1 MKHAK
6 KFLSLALVGTMLTA
20 CSSLTAFAQDDT
32 RINQSTTDPNGATNI
47 NYDNNCGSYTV
58 TIPASIDLS
67 NTATTETAI
76 TAEDVALLPDWEIS
90 VYLSGAS
97 NTTNGQVFH
106 AKNADKTSTAI
117 YTITDGRDHYSVGD
131 KIATFTE
138 NSSQPLVFS
147 QAAGATKTGM
157 HSEVLTFTIE
167 AKDTV
172 LVDALDLSTIPASQ
186 SVVTI
191 DKDTTVTG
199 SLASNQHILVNNS
212 ATLKMKNVDIQVA
225 SGLEQPA
232 IEFTSDGRLA
242 SYGYNVLQGGKNSA
256 AIKANAFLE
265 IVGNGTLD
273 VTGSE
278 NAPGIAVYYHLG
290 IIDGKIIA
298 HGGTNAA
305 GIGGGKDFN
314 SGNIDIAGGDI
325 TAVGGEYG
333 AGIGAAGEALCS
345 AISISGGK
353 VRAYGGKEAAGIG
366 NASGNGDLI
375 NISDADVYAVGGERG
390 AGIGTGSRG
399 LCNGIT
405 IYSGTVTA
413 IGGEYAAG
421 IGTGLPGTITGN
433 IFISADITS
442 VTATKGEYA
451 AESIK
456 AGTSGGEI
464 RIEDPTKVTQN

>member
-58 TIPASIDLS
+58 TIPASVDPS

-172 LVDALDLSTIPASQ
+172 LVDALDLSTIPAGQ

-199 SLASNQHILVNNS
+199 SLASNKHILVNNS
-212 ATLKMKNVDIQVA
+212 ATLTMKNVDIQVA

>member
-6 KFLSLALVGTMLTA
+6 KFLSLALVGTMLTV
-20 CSSLTAFAQDDT
+20 CPSLTAFAQDDT
-32 RINQSTTDPNGATNI
+32 RINPSTTDQNGATNI

-172 LVDALDLSTIPASQ
+172 LVDALDLSTIPAGQ

-199 SLASNQHILVNNS
+199 SLASNKHILVNNS
-212 ATLKMKNVDIQVA
+212 ATLTMKNVDIQVA

>member
-1 MKHAK
+1 M
-6 KFLSLALVGTMLTA
+6 
-20 CSSLTAFAQDDT
+20 
-32 RINQSTTDPNGATNI
+32 
-47 NYDNNCGSYTV
+47 
-58 TIPASIDLS
+58 
-67 NTATTETAI
+67 
-76 TAEDVALLPDWEIS
+76 
-90 VYLSGAS
+90 
-97 NTTNGQVFH
+97 FH

-199 SLASNQHILVNNS
+199 SLASNKHILVNNS
-212 ATLKMKNVDIQVA
+212 ATLTMKNVDIQVA

-375 NISDADVYAVGGERG
+375 RILDADVYAVGGERG
-390 AGIGTGSRG
+390 ASIGTGSRG
-399 LCNGIT
+399 HCSGIT
-405 IYSGTVTA
+405 IDSGTVTA

-451 AESIK
+451 TESIK
-456 AGTSGGEI
+456 TGTSGGEV

>member
-58 TIPASIDLS
+58 TIPASVDLS

-172 LVDALDLSTIPASQ
+172 LVDALDLSTIPAGQ

-199 SLASNQHILVNNS
+199 SLASNKHILVNNS
-212 ATLKMKNVDIQVA
+212 ATLTMKNVDIQVA

>member
-1 MKHAK
+1 M
-6 KFLSLALVGTMLTA
+6 
-20 CSSLTAFAQDDT
+20 
-32 RINQSTTDPNGATNI
+32 
-47 NYDNNCGSYTV
+47 
-58 TIPASIDLS
+58 
-67 NTATTETAI
+67 
-76 TAEDVALLPDWEIS
+76 
-90 VYLSGAS
+90 
-97 NTTNGQVFH
+97 FH

-172 LVDALDLSTIPASQ
+172 LVDALDLSTIPAGQ

-199 SLASNQHILVNNS
+199 SLASNKHILVNNS
-212 ATLKMKNVDIQVA
+212 ATLTMKNVDIQVA

-421 IGTGLPGTITGN
+421 IGTGLPGTITGD

-451 AESIK
+451 TESIK
-456 AGTSGGEI
+456 TGTSGGEV

>member
-172 LVDALDLSTIPASQ
+172 LVDALDLSTIPAGQ

-199 SLASNQHILVNNS
+199 SLASNKHILVNNS
-212 ATLKMKNVDIQVA
+212 ATLTMKNVDIQVA

>member
-58 TIPASIDLS
+58 TIPASVDLS

-199 SLASNQHILVNNS
+199 SLASNKHILVNNS
-212 ATLKMKNVDIQVA
+212 ATLTMKNVDIQVA

>member
-47 NYDNNCGSYTV
+47 NYDNNCGSYTI

-172 LVDALDLSTIPASQ
+172 LVDALDLSTIPAGQ

-199 SLASNQHILVNNS
+199 SLASNKHILVNNS
-212 ATLKMKNVDIQVA
+212 ATLTMKNVDIQVA